1 MEGVAHETKLV
12 LEEFSSQEMNIGT
25 LMMTGGASRSRVW
38 SEIVGYITRG
48 RGVSIHRTDCVN
60 VLCMDEFDRKRLI
73 EAEWSEDLLQNQ
85 KMYMT
90 EINIYA
96 NDSKGLV
103 FSLSKIFNEENINL
117 TGMNVRVN
125 KQGKATVSVKF
136 EIRSKEQLNKLIA
149 KIRNVEGIIDIERTT
164 G

>member
-1 MEGVAHETKLV
+1 
-12 LEEFSSQEMNIGT
+12 
-25 LMMTGGASRSRVW
+25 
-38 SEIVGYITRG
+38 
-48 RGVSIHRTDCVN
+48 
-60 VLCMDEFDRKRLI
+60 
-73 EAEWSEDLLQNQ
+73 
-85 KMYMT
+85 MYMT

-96 NDSKGLV
+96 NDSTGLV

-136 EIRSKEQLNKLIA
+136 EIRSKEQLNKIIA
-149 KIRNVEGIIDIERTT
+149 KIRNVDGIIDIERTT

>member
-1 MEGVAHETKLV
+1 
-12 LEEFSSQEMNIGT
+12 
-25 LMMTGGASRSRVW
+25 
-38 SEIVGYITRG
+38 
-48 RGVSIHRTDCVN
+48 
-60 VLCMDEFDRKRLI
+60 
-73 EAEWSEDLLQNQ
+73 
-85 KMYMT
+85 MT

-103 FSLSKIFNEENINL
+103 FSLSKIWIEENINL

>member
-1 MEGVAHETKLV
+1 
-12 LEEFSSQEMNIGT
+12 
-25 LMMTGGASRSRVW
+25 MTT
-38 SEIVGYITRG
+38 IP
-48 RGVSIHRTDCVN
+48 
-60 VLCMDEFDRKRLI
+60 LFRLTT
-73 EAEWSEDLLQNQ
+73 AEWSEDLLQNQ

>member
-1 MEGVAHETKLV
+1 
-12 LEEFSSQEMNIGT
+12 
-25 LMMTGGASRSRVW
+25 
-38 SEIVGYITRG
+38 
-48 RGVSIHRTDCVN
+48 
-60 VLCMDEFDRKRLI
+60 MDEFVRKRLFD
-73 EAEWSEDLLQNQ
+73 ADWAEDLLQQQ

-136 EIRSKEQLNKLIA
+136 EIRSKEQLNKMIA
-149 KIRNVEGIIDIERTT
+149 KIRNVEGIIHIARPT

>member
-1 MEGVAHETKLV
+1 
-12 LEEFSSQEMNIGT
+12 
-25 LMMTGGASRSRVW
+25 
-38 SEIVGYITRG
+38 
-48 RGVSIHRTDCVN
+48 
-60 VLCMDEFDRKRLI
+60 MDEFDRKRLI

-136 EIRSKEQLNKLIA
+136 EIRSKEQLNKMIA

>member
-1 MEGVAHETKLV
+1 MDDVAV
-12 LEEFSSQEMNIGT
+12 RFSRCCAPVPGD
-25 LMMTGGASRSRVW
+25 
-38 SEIVGYITRG
+38 EIVGYITRG
-48 RGVSIHRTDCVN
+48 RGVSIHRIDCVN
-60 VLCMDEFDRKRLI
+60 VLSMDEFDRKRLI

-117 TGMNVRVN
+117 TGMIARVN

-149 KIRNVEGIIDIERTT
+149 KIRNVEGIFDIERST

>member
-1 MEGVAHETKLV
+1 
-12 LEEFSSQEMNIGT
+12 
-25 LMMTGGASRSRVW
+25 
-38 SEIVGYITRG
+38 
-48 RGVSIHRTDCVN
+48 
-60 VLCMDEFDRKRLI
+60 MDEFDRKRLI

-136 EIRSKEQLNKLIA
+136 EIRSKEQLNKLIILLESNTTYPRNTW
-149 KIRNVEGIIDIERTT
+149 IR
-164 G
+164 

>member
-1 MEGVAHETKLV
+1 
-12 LEEFSSQEMNIGT
+12 
-25 LMMTGGASRSRVW
+25 
-38 SEIVGYITRG
+38 
-48 RGVSIHRTDCVN
+48 
-60 VLCMDEFDRKRLI
+60 MDEFDRKRLI

-96 NDSKGLV
+96 NDSKVLV

>member
-1 MEGVAHETKLV
+1 
-12 LEEFSSQEMNIGT
+12 
-25 LMMTGGASRSRVW
+25 
-38 SEIVGYITRG
+38 
-48 RGVSIHRTDCVN
+48 
-60 VLCMDEFDRKRLI
+60 
-73 EAEWSEDLLQNQ
+73 
-85 KMYMT
+85 MYMT

>member
-1 MEGVAHETKLV
+1 
-12 LEEFSSQEMNIGT
+12 
-25 LMMTGGASRSRVW
+25 
-38 SEIVGYITRG
+38 
-48 RGVSIHRTDCVN
+48 
-60 VLCMDEFDRKRLI
+60 MDEFDRKRLI

-149 KIRNVEGIIDIERTT
+149 KIRNVEGIMISSVRRGDS
-164 G
+164 

>member
-1 MEGVAHETKLV
+1 
-12 LEEFSSQEMNIGT
+12 
-25 LMMTGGASRSRVW
+25 
-38 SEIVGYITRG
+38 
-48 RGVSIHRTDCVN
+48 
-60 VLCMDEFDRKRLI
+60 MDEFDRKRLI

-125 KQGKATVSVKF
+125 KQATVSVKF

>member
-1 MEGVAHETKLV
+1 
-12 LEEFSSQEMNIGT
+12 
-25 LMMTGGASRSRVW
+25 
-38 SEIVGYITRG
+38 
-48 RGVSIHRTDCVN
+48 
-60 VLCMDEFDRKRLI
+60 
-73 EAEWSEDLLQNQ
+73 
-85 KMYMT
+85 MT

-125 KQGKATVSVKF
+125 KQGKATIVMTF
-136 EIRSKEQLNKLIA
+136 DIHGIEELNKLSDKLRQI
-149 KIRNVEGIIDIERTT
+149 EGVLDIERTA

>member
-1 MEGVAHETKLV
+1 
-12 LEEFSSQEMNIGT
+12 
-25 LMMTGGASRSRVW
+25 
-38 SEIVGYITRG
+38 
-48 RGVSIHRTDCVN
+48 
-60 VLCMDEFDRKRLI
+60 MDEFDRKRLI

>member
-1 MEGVAHETKLV
+1 M
-12 LEEFSSQEMNIGT
+12 
-25 LMMTGGASRSRVW
+25 
-38 SEIVGYITRG
+38 
-48 RGVSIHRTDCVN
+48 
-60 VLCMDEFDRKRLI
+60 
-73 EAEWSEDLLQNQ
+73 
-85 KMYMT
+85 
-90 EINIYA
+90 
-96 NDSKGLV
+96 

-164 G
+164 GWFINLQNGRGVERKLRNSMQTRSRSVQHAVVLNSRQRAVAH